1 MTNNPFTKNQS
12 CISRFFLLMSLTCVS
27 LVSCESDKDEKADAP
42 KRLTEMTYQ
51 ETSPDEKRKDRDES
65 GVLQLLYDSEGR
77 VVKMISNSQ
86 SNNDNRIS
94 EYSYQYGD
102 SFISMQMTTESQ
114 GSGGETRLGIVRHK
128 YALENG
134 LIVRDTIKEEKNM
147 EIWSFSYDDEKQI
160 KLVTLKTSN
169 RTYEYNYVWEDGNIM
184 KIQAKG
190 DTCNYTYTTLP
201 WKKGFVVSFGSQ
213 LDGPLWD
220 AGYFGKR
227 PLILPAEFTEKD
239 GHYTM
244 RCSYE
249 YTVTDGLITKL
260 KEDFSDTDSGQ
271 RTTVSTLKWE

>member
-1 MTNNPFTKNQS
+1 M
-12 CISRFFLLMSLTCVS
+12 LMSLTCVS
-27 LVSCESDKDEKADAP
+27 FVSCESDKDENVDAP

-51 ETSPDEKRKDRDES
+51 ETSLDDDRKDRDES
-65 GVLQLLYDSEGR
+65 GVLQLLYDSKGR
-77 VVKMISNSQ
+77 VVKMISKSQ
-86 SNNDNRIS
+86 SDESNTIS
-94 EYSYQYGD
+94 EYNYQYKEK
-102 SFISMQMTTESQ
+102 FIILQVIRLSQ
-114 GSGGETRLGIVRHK
+114 KSNGSTWLEAGYHNYV
-128 YALENG
+128 LENG
-134 LIVRDTIKEEKNM
+134 LIVRDTIKEKRYTEL
-147 EIWSFSYDDEKQI
+147 WSFSYDDEKRI

-227 PLILPAEFTEKD
+227 PLNLPAEFTEKE

>member
-1 MTNNPFTKNQS
+1 
-12 CISRFFLLMSLTCVS
+12 
-27 LVSCESDKDEKADAP
+27 
-42 KRLTEMTYQ
+42 
-51 ETSPDEKRKDRDES
+51 
-65 GVLQLLYDSEGR
+65 
-77 VVKMISNSQ
+77 
-86 SNNDNRIS
+86 
-94 EYSYQYGD
+94 
-102 SFISMQMTTESQ
+102 
-114 GSGGETRLGIVRHK
+114 
-128 YALENG
+128 
-134 LIVRDTIKEEKNM
+134 
-147 EIWSFSYDDEKQI
+147 
-160 KLVTLKTSN
+160 
-169 RTYEYNYVWEDGNIM
+169 M

>member
-12 CISRFFLLMSLTCVS
+12 CISRFFLFMSLTCVS
-27 LVSCESDKDEKADAP
+27 LVSCESDKDENADAP

-51 ETSPDEKRKDRDES
+51 ETSLDDDSQELNHLRIS
-65 GVLQLLYDSEGR
+65 YDSEGR
-77 VVKMISNSQ
+77 VVKMISNRQ
-86 SNNDNRIS
+86 SERANILL
-94 EYSYQYGD
+94 EYTYQYGEK
-102 SFISMQMTTESQ
+102 FIVLQVIREEERSY
-114 GSGGETRLGIVRHK
+114 GGTRLEIERQKFV
-128 YALENG
+128 LENG
-134 LIVRDTIKEEKNM
+134 LIVSDTIRDGRYLD
-147 EIWSFSYDDEKQI
+147 IWSFSYDDEKKI
-160 KLVTLKTSN
+160 KLATYKTSN

-201 WKKGFVVSFGSQ
+201 WKKGFIGSYGSH
-213 LDGPLWD
+213 LNGYLWD

-227 PLILPAEFTEKD
+227 PLNLPAEFTEKE

-260 KEDFSDTDSGQ
+260 KEDRLDTDFGQ
-271 RTTVSTLKWE
+271 QTTTCTLKWE

>member
-12 CISRFFLLMSLTCVS
+12 CISRFFLFMSLTCVS
-27 LVSCESDKDEKADAP
+27 LVSCESDKDENADAP

-51 ETSPDEKRKDRDES
+51 ETSLDDDSQELNHLRIS
-65 GVLQLLYDSEGR
+65 YDSEGR
-77 VVKMISNSQ
+77 VVKMISNRQ
-86 SNNDNRIS
+86 SERANILS
-94 EYSYQYGD
+94 EYTYQYGEK
-102 SFISMQMTTESQ
+102 FIVLQVIREEERSY
-114 GSGGETRLGIVRHK
+114 GGTRLEIERQKFV
-128 YALENG
+128 LENG
-134 LIVRDTIKEEKNM
+134 LIVSDTIRDGRYLD
-147 EIWSFSYDDEKQI
+147 IWSFSYDDEKKI
-160 KLVTLKTSN
+160 KLATYKTSN

-201 WKKGFVVSFGSQ
+201 WKKGFIGSYGSH
-213 LDGPLWD
+213 LNGYLWD

-227 PLILPAEFTEKD
+227 PLNLPAEFTEKE

-260 KEDFSDTDSGQ
+260 KEDFSDNDSGQ
-271 RTTVSTLKWE
+271 RTTVATLKWE

>member
-42 KRLTEMTYQ
+42 KRLTEMIYEEIGLDDGSQ
-51 ETSPDEKRKDRDES
+51 ELNHLRIS
-65 GVLQLLYDSEGR
+65 YDSEGR
-77 VVKMISNSQ
+77 AVKMISNSQ
-86 SNNDNRIS
+86 SDRRNTKT
-94 EYSYQYGD
+94 ECTYQYGD
-102 SFISMQMTTESQ
+102 KFIALQIIEEEERT
-114 GSGGETRLGIVRHK
+114 GGTTRLEIERHK
-128 YALENG
+128 YVLENG
-134 LIVRDTIKEEKNM
+134 LIVSDTIRDRSSVD
-147 EIWSFSYDDEKQI
+147 IWSYSYDDEKKI
-160 KLVTLKTSN
+160 KLATYKTSN

-201 WKKGFVVSFGSQ
+201 WKKGFIGSYGSH
-213 LDGPLWD
+213 LNGYLWD

-227 PLILPAEFTEKD
+227 PLNLPAEFTEKE

-260 KEDFSDTDSGQ
+260 KEDRLDTDFGQ
-271 RTTVSTLKWE
+271 RTTTCTLKWE

>member
-42 KRLTEMTYQ
+42 KRLTEMISE
-51 ETSPDEKRKDRDES
+51 ETSLDEERKDRDES
-65 GVLQLLYDSEGR
+65 GVLQLLYDFEGR

-86 SNNDNRIS
+86 SNNYNRIS
-94 EYSYQYGD
+94 EYTYQYGD

-134 LIVRDTIKEEKNM
+134 LIVRDTIKEERYM
-147 EIWSFSYDDEKQI
+147 EIWSFSYDDEKKI
-160 KLVTLKTSN
+160 KLATLKSGSD
-169 RTYEYNYVWEDGNIM
+169 TYEYNYVWEDGNIM
-184 KIQAKG
+184 KIQAKR

-227 PLILPAEFTEKD
+227 PLNLPAEFTEKE
-239 GHYTM
+239 GRYTM

-260 KEDFSDTDSGQ
+260 KEDRLDTDFGQ
-271 RTTVSTLKWE
+271 QTTTCTLKWE

>member
-1 MTNNPFTKNQS
+1 
-12 CISRFFLLMSLTCVS
+12 MSLTCVS
-27 LVSCESDKDEKADAP
+27 LVSCESDKDENADAP

-51 ETSPDEKRKDRDES
+51 ETSLDDDRKDGDES

-86 SNNDNRIS
+86 SNNYNRIS
-94 EYSYQYGD
+94 EYTYQYGD

-114 GSGGETRLGIVRHK
+114 RSGGETRLGIVRHK

-134 LIVRDTIKEEKNM
+134 LIVRDTIKEESYM
-147 EIWSFSYDDEKQI
+147 EIWSFSYDDEKKI
-160 KLVTLKTSN
+160 KLATLKTSN

-227 PLILPAEFTEKD
+227 SLNLPAEFTEKE

-260 KEDFSDTDSGQ
+260 KEDRLDTDFGQ
-271 RTTVSTLKWE
+271 RTTTYTLKWE